1 MTKNAR
7 ALPKA
12 DPRARTA
19 FGYWGDVKMPD
30 TKSDF
35 FNAITTL
42 APVGEGT
49 VATIRLYG
57 PIDSWGGF
65 WGVSAKDVGTVLDA
79 LSDSVTQIILRI
91 NSPGG
96 EVFEGLAIL
105 NMFRAH
111 KAKVTAV
118 VDGMAGS
125 AASFIAA
132 GCDETVMSP
141 GTQMIIHSPSGF
153 SFGNAVDLRKDAEYL
168 DSLQAGIIEIYAEK
182 APKVKNWDELLS
194 EETYLTAA
202 ATVELGL
209 ADRVAVVPDA
219 GDTATAGDDE
229 PEIILVPLLPDD
241 DGEADDRLSA
251 RITRLH
257 NRAPA
262 ALAPIP
268 PKPTGAGK
276 PTRKDVTM
284 SDSLEAGIRERLGIT
299 DADATEEQIF
309 DALEEQLT
317 APTNHTPPAGT
328 VLMDAAQLTELQN
341 NAAAGVEAL
350 AAQATARREGIV
362 DAALRDG
369 RIAASSRQTW
379 LDQLDAN
386 EEGTTALLAT
396 LTAGT
401 VPVATIG
408 HADGKES
415 SEDDA
420 VFNKLFGDEQKKEA

>member
-1 MTKNAR
+1 MTKNAP
-7 ALPKA
+7 ALHKA

-19 FGYWGDVKMPD
+19 FGYWGDMKMPE
-30 TKSDF
+30 TKSAF
-35 FNAITTL
+35 FNAITTP
-42 APVGEGT
+42 APAGDGT

-79 LSDSVTQIILRI
+79 LSDSVTQIVLRI

-153 SFGNAVDLRKDAEYL
+153 SFGNAVDLRKDAEFL

-182 APKVKNWDELLS
+182 APKVNNWPELLG

-209 ADRVAVVPDA
+209 ADRVAVIPDA
-219 GDTATAGDDE
+219 GETSTAGDS
-229 PEIILVPLLPDD
+229 PEVVLVPLIPDD
-241 DGEADDRLSA
+241 DGDADDRFSA

-257 NRAPA
+257 GRAPV
-262 ALAPIP
+262 ALL
-268 PKPTGAGK
+268 PKPPLAEPGVTEPGK
-276 PTRKDVTM
+276 ESPM
-284 SDSLEAGIRERLGIT
+284 SDTLTAGIRERLGVT
-299 DADATEEQIF
+299 DADASDETLLA
-309 DALEEQLT
+309 ALDEALDER
-317 APTNHTPPAGT
+317 ADPTPPAGT
-328 VLMDAAQLTELQN
+328 ALIDATQLADLQ
-341 NAAAGVEAL
+341 AKAEAGVQAL
-350 AAQATARREGIV
+350 AAQATVRREGIV
-362 DAALRDG
+362 DSALREG
-369 RIAASSRQTW
+369 RISASSREIW
-379 LDQLDAN
+379 LDQLAKD
-386 EEGTTALLAT
+386 EEGTVKLLAA
-396 LTAGT
+396 LTPNT
-401 VPVATIG
+401 VPVNTIG

-415 SEDDA
+415 SEDDT
-420 VFNKLFGDEQKKEA
+420 VFNQLFGTEKKEAS

>member
-1 MTKNAR
+1 MTKNAP
-7 ALPKA
+7 ALHKA

-19 FGYWGDVKMPD
+19 FGYWGDMKMPD

-35 FNAITTL
+35 FNAITTP
-42 APVGEGT
+42 APVGDGT

-79 LSDSVTQIILRI
+79 LSDSVAQIVLRI

-153 SFGNAVDLRKDAEYL
+153 SFGNATDLRKDAEFL

-182 APKVKNWDELLS
+182 APKVQNWDELLG

-209 ADRVAVVPDA
+209 ADRVGVVPDA
-219 GDTATAGDDE
+219 GETSTAGDDE
-229 PEIILVPLLPDD
+229 PEIVLVPLIPDD

-257 NRAPA
+257 NRAPVA
-262 ALAPIP
+262 RTPEP
-268 PKPTGAGK
+268 PSQTESGK
-276 PTRKDVTM
+276 PNRKDVTM
-284 SDSLEAGIRERLGIT
+284 SDSLTAGLRERLGVT
-299 DADATEEQIF
+299 DAAASEETLLAAL
-309 DALEEQLT
+309 DEALEER
-317 APTNHTPPAGT
+317 ADPTPPAGT
-328 VLMDAAQLTELQN
+328 VLMDAAQLTELRN
-341 NAAAGVEAL
+341 NAAAGVQAL

-369 RIAASSRQTW
+369 RIAASTRQTW

-420 VFNKLFGDEQKKEA
+420 VFNKLFGADQKEAS